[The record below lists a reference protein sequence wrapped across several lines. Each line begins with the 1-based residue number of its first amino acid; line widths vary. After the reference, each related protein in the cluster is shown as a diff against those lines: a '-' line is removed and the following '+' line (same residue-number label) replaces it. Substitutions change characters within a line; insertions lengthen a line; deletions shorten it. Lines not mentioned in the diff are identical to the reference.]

1 MNETV
6 VTVQGYVGTQPQER
20 TVLDT
25 VATSFRVG
33 STPRRFSKDQ
43 NAWVDGETSWFTVNA
58 WRALARHCAASLRVG
73 EPVVVH
79 GRLRSSTYEDGDGKR
94 QTTMVIE
101 AITVGHD
108 LRTGTSAFLKAQ
120 APGTPSED
128 PALAALNAQLANEDA
143 PRLTSDGRVIEEP
156 VRPEPT
162 EDPTGVDPTSEAASD
177 EDRTAA

>member
-33 STPRRFSKDQ
+33 STPRRFSKEQ

-58 WRALARHCAASLRVG
+58 WRALARHCAGSLRVG
-73 EPVVVH
+73 EPVIVH
-79 GRLRSSTYEDGDGKR
+79 GRMRSSSYEDGAGNK

-101 AITVGHD
+101 AISVGHD
-108 LRTGTSAFLKAQ
+108 LKWGTSAFLKAQ
-120 APGTPSED
+120 PVGTPTED
-128 PALAALNAQLANEDA
+128 PGLAAFNAKLATEDA
-143 PRLTSDGRVIEEP
+143 PRLTSDGRMLDEPVREEP
-156 VRPEPT
+156 VDE
-162 EDPTGVDPTSEAASD
+162 EQLADDTSADQPAA
-177 EDRTAA
+177 

>member
-33 STPRRFSKDQ
+33 STPRRFSKEQ

-58 WRALARHCAASLRVG
+58 WRALARHCAGSLRVG
-73 EPVVVH
+73 EPVIVH
-79 GRLRSSTYEDGDGKR
+79 GRMRASSYEDGAGNK

-101 AITVGHD
+101 AISVGHD
-108 LRTGTSAFLKAQ
+108 LKWGTSAYLKAQ
-120 APGTPSED
+120 APGTPTED
-128 PALAALNAQLANEDA
+128 PGLAAFNAQLATEDA
-143 PRLTSDGRVIEEP
+143 PRLTSDGRVVDEPAGEGPAGQEPLGEE
-156 VRPEPT
+156 RT
-162 EDPTGVDPTSEAASD
+162 SD
-177 EDRTAA
+177 EDRSAA

>member
-1 MNETV
+1 MNDTV
-6 VTVQGYVGTQPQER
+6 VTVQGYVGTRPQER

-58 WRALARHCAASLRVG
+58 WRALARHCVASLRVG
-73 EPVVVH
+73 EAVIVH

-101 AITVGHD
+101 ALSVGHD
-108 LRTGTSAFLKAQ
+108 LNRGTAAFLKAQ
-120 APGTPSED
+120 AAGTPAED
-128 PALAALNAQLANEDA
+128 PGLAAFNVKLSTEDA
-143 PRLTSDGRVIEEP
+143 PRLTSDGRVVDEP
-156 VRPEPT
+156 VSAPQEEVGDQSSPEAPAG
-162 EDPTGVDPTSEAASD
+162 EEQSAA
-177 EDRTAA
+177 